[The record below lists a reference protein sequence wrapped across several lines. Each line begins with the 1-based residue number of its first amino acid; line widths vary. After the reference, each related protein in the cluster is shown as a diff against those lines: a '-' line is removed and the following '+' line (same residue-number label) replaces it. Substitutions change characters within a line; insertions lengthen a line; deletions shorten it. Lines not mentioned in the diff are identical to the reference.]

1 MFPNVLQH
9 RVSPFKLADT
19 SKPGHRKL
27 LALFLVDPDIR
38 IPSTADVPPQQLDW
52 WAQSI
57 NKNIEGTHF
66 EKLPGELMDKIYNE
80 VSNSFPISLLRA
92 KNVRRNLM
100 RERRAQQKE
109 TNTQWALRDYAFC
122 EH

>member
-19 SKPGHRKL
+19 SKPGHCKL

-38 IPSTADVPPQQLDW
+38 IPSTANVPPQQLDW

-57 NKNIEGTHF
+57 NKKIEGTHF
-66 EKLPGELMDKIYNE
+66 EKLPGELMDKIYSG
-80 VSNSFPISLLRA
+80 VSNSFPISLMRA
-92 KNVRRNLM
+92 KNVRRDLM
-100 RERRAQQKE
+100 RERRAQQEE
-109 TNTQWALRDYAFC
+109 TNTEWALRDYAFC
-122 EH
+122 